1 MENYKYTISKLSFLL
16 GLILIFTG
24 CSSIDK
30 KNTENKENDLYEFL
44 SEKITQYKNDP
55 AVNASEIA
63 QDFYLRGLTEVS
75 NENHVSAIYH
85 FEHALKFE
93 KSATVYLSLAE
104 SYLALNDTFGG
115 LEAAMNAYKLDNKNK
130 RALEIIYSI
139 FAYGGDYPAAEKVI
153 NELYFLYPT
162 KENLLTLADFYSF
175 YNPQKSIEY
184 FENYISKYDSEDVEF
199 KYNNLLFSNGRQESA
214 IHNLMISFKKSP
226 SFEKL
231 NQFNYFAVQSGKFNE
246 IDKFITEIQSDE
258 NVNLNDYFGN
268 LIFHLSSKRND
279 IDINK
284 TKYFSYL
291 NEFKKYSGINALN
304 EFDAVLLAFSLGD
317 TSLVE
322 YFLPRVINKVDTLSK
337 VPIYCSEIYSLIGKR
352 EQALK
357 ILLEYKDVFKDD
369 SEYLAVIGY
378 WYYTEKKY
386 KEALEYMLMFKD
398 RNPESAES
406 YTQIAD
412 SYDKLED
419 IDKAEEYYKIALSK
433 DADNPGA
440 NNNYAYFL
448 SKFPERLSEA
458 EVYSKL
464 SIEKEPEIAAYL
476 DTYGWILYKQ
486 GKIEDS
492 LYYII
497 LAAEKDPKNWEIFE
511 HLGDIYFS
519 LSDISNA
526 ENNWTKALK
535 LDPNN
540 LILKEKLNKLFK

>member
-1 MENYKYTISKLSFLL
+1 MENYKYTRLKLSFILS
-16 GLILIFTG
+16 LILIFSG

-30 KNTENKENDLYEFL
+30 NNTENKENDLYEFL

-55 AVNASEIA
+55 AINATEIA

-104 SYLALNDTFGG
+104 SYLALNDTFSG
-115 LEAAMNAYKLDNKNK
+115 LEAAMNAYKLDNMNK

-153 NELYFLYPT
+153 NELYLLYPT

-184 FENYISKYDSEDVEF
+184 FEKYINKYDSEDVEI
-199 KYNNLLFSNGRQESA
+199 KYNNLLFSNGRQEDA
-214 IHNLMISFKKSP
+214 INRLMISFNKSP

-246 IDKFITEIQSDE
+246 IDKFITEIRFDE
-258 NVNLNDYFGN
+258 NVNLNDYYGN

-279 IDINK
+279 IDVNK
-284 TKYFSYL
+284 TKYLSYL
-291 NEFKKYSGINALN
+291 NEFKNYSGINAIN
-304 EFDAVLLAFSLGD
+304 EFDAVLLAYSLGD

-337 VPIYCSEIYSLIGKR
+337 VPIYCSEIYGLIGKR

-419 IDKAEEYYKIALSK
+419 FDKAEEYYKIALSK
-433 DADNPGA
+433 DAYNPGA

-476 DTYGWILYKQ
+476 DTYGWILFKQ

-492 LYYII
+492 LNYII
-497 LAAEKDPKNWEIFE
+497 LAAEKDPNNWEIFE

-519 LSDISNA
+519 LSDLSNA

-540 LILKEKLNKLFK
+540 LILKEKLNRIFK